1 MRAIILAGGQGTR
14 LRPFTTL
21 IPKPLVPIGNE
32 MSILEIIIQQLVR
45 SGFSHITITVNHLAH
60 LIMAYLGDGAKWN
73 VKIDYSIEE
82 KPLGTIGP
90 LTLLHDLPED
100 FLVMNGYI
108 LCNLNYNEFLAEHI
122 ANHSE
127 VSVATFKRDTMIDF
141 GVLEYDSNNRIN
153 AFREKPTY
161 RFDVSMGI
169 YCMNRSVIEKLPKNE
184 KYGFDNLMLDGIKQN
199 KLYRAKPFNGFWL
212 DIGRPDDYDYCNEH
226 YSSLKHELGLD

>member
-45 SGFSHITITVNHLAH
+45 SEFSHITITVNHLAH

-100 FLVMNGYI
+100 FFDEL
-108 LCNLNYNEFLAEHI
+108 LLFEDDFDFL
-122 ANHSE
+122 
-127 VSVATFKRDTMIDF
+127 
-141 GVLEYDSNNRIN
+141 L
-153 AFREKPTY
+153 
-161 RFDVSMGI
+161 
-169 YCMNRSVIEKLPKNE
+169 LPLPLL
-184 KYGFDNLMLDGIKQN
+184 FV
-199 KLYRAKPFNGFWL
+199 
-212 DIGRPDDYDYCNEH
+212 
-226 YSSLKHELGLD
+226 

>member
-32 MSILEIIIQQLVR
+32 RSILEIIIQQLVR
-45 SGFSHITITVNHLAH
+45 SGFNHITITVNHLAH
-60 LIMAYLGDGAKWN
+60 LIMAYLGDGTKWD

-90 LTLLHDLPED
+90 LTLIHDLPEN
-100 FLVMNGYI
+100 FLVMNGDI
-108 LCNLNYNEFLAEHI
+108 LCNLNYKDFLAEHI
-122 ANHSE
+122 VNHSE
-127 VSVATFKRDTMIDF
+127 VSVATYKRDTMIDF
-141 GVLEYDSNNRIN
+141 GVLEYDSHNRIN

-169 YCMNRSVIEKLPKNE
+169 YCLNRSVIEKLPKNE
-184 KYGFDNLMLDGIKQN
+184 QYGFDNLMLDGIKQ
-199 KLYRAKPFNGFWL
+199 KRSYRAKPFNGFWL

-226 YSSLKHELGLD
+226 YITLKHELGLE